1 MKVMELEINT
11 GIPEFNTNFTCLQ
24 NRARNNVLI
33 PEVLEEMSDKIT
45 SVYCR
50 SGESFMITL
59 DVSTLSNPEIIDL
72 LNELKPK
79 IEEFAHKLEKELLPG
94 GGKA

>member
-11 GIPEFNTNFTCLQ
+11 GIPEFNTNFTRLQ

-50 SGESFMITL
+50 SNDTFMITL

-79 IEEFAHKLEKELLPG
+79 IEEFAHKLEKELLP
-94 GGKA
+94 